1 MPYMRS
7 TLTPDKETEERPD
20 VGCSPQEPLWALYA
34 DDGAVILSRENR
46 SQIFFYV
53 TENDMTLHSI
63 Q

>member
-7 TLTPDKETEERPD
+7 EPIPDKGIEERPD
-20 VGCSPQEPLWALYA
+20 AGCSPQEHLWVLYD
-34 DDGAVILSRENR
+34 DDGAMMLSRENR